1 MSQFPAPTPL
11 IIKMCQHCK
20 IHRARGIY
28 DVTSKGGFGKE
39 TIKRMYLCAA
49 CGLSGIGNRVRAYY
63 NKRDDKLCFTKDV
76 KRVSL
81 VQSI

>member
-1 MSQFPAPTPL
+1 MEYPCTPL

-20 IHRARGIY
+20 TQRARGIY
-28 DVTSKGGFGKE
+28 DVTSRGGWGKE
-39 TIKRMYLCAA
+39 VVKRLYLCAA
-49 CGLSGIGNRVRAYY
+49 CGLSGIGNRVKAFYS
-63 NKRDDKLCFTKDV
+63 KSEDKLCFTKDV